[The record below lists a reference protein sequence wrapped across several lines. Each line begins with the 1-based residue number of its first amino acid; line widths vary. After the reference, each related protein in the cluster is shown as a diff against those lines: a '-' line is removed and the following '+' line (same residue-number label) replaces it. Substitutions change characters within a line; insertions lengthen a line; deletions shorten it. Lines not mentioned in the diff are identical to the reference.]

1 LNASLLLA
9 YICTALLL
17 QLAGG
22 VGVAVWRHR
31 GKRRQVSLIAVPGAS
46 PATIGAWAGWR
57 AFRVARR
64 QLEDPAQSQ
73 CSFYLEPVDGV
84 PLQAFKPGQYL
95 TFSLQ
100 MAEPNAAAGGEAA
113 AVTRCYSLSDQP
125 ASEHYRITVK
135 RAAAPAGQPALPP
148 GGSSTWFHNH
158 IHEGDLLSVR
168 APAGH
173 FFIDSDGATPAVLI
187 GGGIGITPMI
197 SMLGWCL
204 NQQPARTVH
213 LYYGVRS
220 SQDHAFKGQLE
231 ALAASHPQFHLN
243 VVYSQPRADD
253 VQGRDY
259 QHTGYVD
266 LDLLRRTLPHGRHQF
281 YVCGPAPMMESL
293 VPAIAGWGVP
303 TKDIHFEAFGPAS
316 VRLPDGD
323 TTSRKTPT
331 AVQLDIQF
339 LRSGRTLAWTGQDSN
354 LLDFAERHRI
364 SVESGCR
371 SGSCG
376 SCDTGLVAGT
386 VSYEHPPDYDVAP
399 GRCLL
404 CVARPESALVLEA

>member
-1 LNASLLLA
+1 VTAPLLLA

-22 VGVAVWRHR
+22 LGVAVWRHH
-31 GKRRQVSLIAVPGAS
+31 GKRRQAALIRVTDSG
-46 PATIGAWAGWR
+46 PATTGAWAGWR
-57 AFRVARR
+57 DFCVARR
-64 QLEDPAQSQ
+64 QQEDSAQSQ

-84 PLQAFKPGQYL
+84 SLPPFKPGQYL

-100 MAEPNAAAGGEAA
+100 IAEPGVAAESQTRPI
-113 AVTRCYSLSDQP
+113 TRCYSLSDQP

-135 RAAAPAGQPALPP
+135 RALAPASLPVLPP
-148 GGSSTWFHNH
+148 GVSSTWFHDR
-158 IHEGDLLSVR
+158 IHEGDVVSVK
-168 APAGH
+168 APAGQ
-173 FFIDSDGATPAVLI
+173 FFIDSDAATPAVLI

-197 SMLGWCL
+197 SMLPWCL
-204 NQQPARTVH
+204 SQQPERTVH

-220 SQDHAFKGQLE
+220 SQDHAFKAQLE
-231 ALAASHPQFHLN
+231 ELAVAHPQFHLN
-243 VVYSQPRADD
+243 VVYSKPGPDD

-259 QHTGYVD
+259 HHRGHVN

-293 VPAIAGWGVP
+293 VPAIAQWGVP
-303 TKDIHFEAFGPAS
+303 AKDIHFEAFGPAS
-316 VRLPDGD
+316 VRLPDDG
-323 TTSRKTPT
+323 T
-331 AVQLDIQF
+331 ASQRAALAVDIEVQF
-339 LRSGRTLAWTGQDSN
+339 RRSGRTLAWTGQDSN
-354 LLDFAERHRI
+354 LLDFAERHRL

-376 SCDTGLVAGT
+376 TCDTGLVTGT
-386 VSYEHPPDYDVAP
+386 VSYEHQPDYNVAP

>member
-1 LNASLLLA
+1 VNASLLLA

-22 VGVAVWRHR
+22 LGVAVWRHH
-31 GKRRQVSLIAVPGAS
+31 GKRRQAPLIAVTDAG

-57 AFRVARR
+57 DFRVARR
-64 QLEDPAQSQ
+64 QQEDPAQSQ

-84 PLQAFKPGQYL
+84 PLPPFKPGQYL

-100 MAEPNAAAGGEAA
+100 MAEPGAAAGSETRAL
-113 AVTRCYSLSDQP
+113 TRCYSLSDQP
-125 ASEHYRITVK
+125 APEHYRITVK
-135 RAAAPAGQPALPP
+135 RAGAPASQPALPP
-148 GGSSTWFHNH
+148 GVSSTWFHDG
-158 IHEGDLLSVR
+158 IHEGDVVSVK
-168 APAGH
+168 APAGQ

-197 SMLGWCL
+197 SMLRWCL
-204 NQQPARTVH
+204 NQQPQRTVH

-220 SQDHAFKGQLE
+220 SQDHAFKEQLE
-231 ALAASHPQFHLN
+231 ELAAAHPHFHLN
-243 VVYSQPRADD
+243 VVYSQPGPDH
-253 VQGRDY
+253 VQGSDY
-259 QHTGYVD
+259 HHHGYVD

-293 VPAIAGWGVP
+293 VPAIASWGVP

-316 VRLPDGD
+316 VRLPDDG
-323 TTSRKTPT
+323 T
-331 AVQLDIQF
+331 ANQRAALAVAMDVQF
-339 LRSGRTLAWTGQDSN
+339 RRSGRTLAWTGQDHS

-371 SGSCG
+371 SGS
-376 SCDTGLVAGT
+376 
-386 VSYEHPPDYDVAP
+386 
-399 GRCLL
+399 
-404 CVARPESALVLEA
+404 